1 MKLWRI
7 SNYSDLSGAGGL
19 RYSARW
25 HTKGRPVIYAAEH
38 PAGALSEFLVHIDLE
53 DMPNS
58 FQLVTIEL
66 GDDIEAIKL
75 EPDQLPKGW
84 ITDTRISR
92 AVGDEW
98 LKFGT
103 SLLLR
108 IPSVIIPDAYNIL
121 INPSHSDMNKLN
133 VTKVERVPLDY
144 RLGRS

>member
-66 GDDIEAIKL
+66 DDDIEAIKL

>member
-38 PAGALSEFLVHIDLE
+38 PASALSEFLVHIDLE

-66 GDDIEAIKL
+66 DDDIEAIKL

>member
-1 MKLWRI
+1 
-7 SNYSDLSGAGGL
+7 
-19 RYSARW
+19 
-25 HTKGRPVIYAAEH
+25 
-38 PAGALSEFLVHIDLE
+38 
-53 DMPNS
+53 MPNS

-66 GDDIEAIKL
+66 DDDIDAIKL

-98 LKFGT
+98 LKLGT

-108 IPSVIIPDAYNIL
+108 IPSVIIPAAYNIL

-133 VTKVERVPLDY
+133 VTKIERVPLDY

>member
-66 GDDIEAIKL
+66 DDDIEAIKL

-108 IPSVIIPDAYNIL
+108 IPSVIFPDAYNIL